1 MTDLPPSPPPTA
13 EPRPRRPWVRRSLIA
28 FLVVANIGI
37 FGGLA
42 ALWLGARQV
51 TASVTTLDAGDL
63 DLTEKPVELDDPRTF
78 LLIGSDSR
86 ADLPEDFGNFGS
98 FGGQRA
104 DVIMLLQVFPGEG
117 RIQLLS
123 LPRDLKVTWNGST
136 SKINGIFNE
145 GPAEIVTAVR
155 AFAGVPIHH
164 YLQVDF
170 AGFAGI
176 VDAVGGIEMTFP
188 HAARDL
194 KSKLD
199 VSAGRQ
205 VIDGKTALALARSRS
220 YQELVDGQWVYVD
233 ATDFG
238 RTRRQ
243 QDLLLAMITQI
254 DRPSSIGG
262 FRDLLDALGDF
273 VTIDGALDEDSII
286 QLAWEM
292 RSISAEDFDTRTLP
306 SQISNEDGVSY
317 VVPVQP
323 DADQVLAAFRAG
335 EPLDE
340 IPSDVRI
347 EVQNGGIVAGAAAQ
361 VAAALT
367 GAGYDV
373 VRAIN
378 SDRGDYQTTLVIARP
393 TRLPAAERVVESLG
407 YGAVVVGQTPEDVDV
422 VVIVGSDAGL
432 D

>member
-1 MTDLPPSPPPTA
+1 
-13 EPRPRRPWVRRSLIA
+13 
-28 FLVVANIGI
+28 
-37 FGGLA
+37 
-42 ALWLGARQV
+42 
-51 TASVTTLDAGDL
+51 
-63 DLTEKPVELDDPRTF
+63 
-78 LLIGSDSR
+78 
-86 ADLPEDFGNFGS
+86 
-98 FGGQRA
+98 
-104 DVIMLLQVFPGEG
+104 
-117 RIQLLS
+117 
-123 LPRDLKVTWNGST
+123 
-136 SKINGIFNE
+136 
-145 GPAEIVTAVR
+145 
-155 AFAGVPIHH
+155 
-164 YLQVDF
+164 
-170 AGFAGI
+170 
-176 VDAVGGIEMTFP
+176 
-188 HAARDL
+188 
-194 KSKLD
+194 
-199 VSAGRQ
+199 
-205 VIDGKTALALARSRS
+205 
-220 YQELVDGQWVYVD
+220 
-233 ATDFG
+233 
-238 RTRRQ
+238 
-243 QDLLLAMITQI
+243 MITQI